1 MKQIT
6 AAEALNR
13 AASYCTLC
21 ERCISEVSNKLTAWG
36 VEIKVQQDII
46 KRLIDENFINEERY
60 SKAFVNDKIRFN
72 HWGRKKISAALY
84 EKRISKSIIGNAIA
98 TIDEEE
104 YNEILHKVLSAKHK
118 ELKYREDNST
128 RHKLLRFAASRG
140 FETQLI
146 IKALKISNDEM
157 DF

>member
-128 RHKLLRFAASRG
+128 RQKLLRFAASRG

>member
-84 EKRISKSIIGNAIA
+84 EKRISKSIIGKAIA

-128 RHKLLRFAASRG
+128 RQKLLRFAASRG

>member
-46 KRLIDENFINEERY
+46 KRLINENFINEERY

-84 EKRISKSIIGNAIA
+84 EKRISKSIIGKAIA

-128 RHKLLRFAASRG
+128 RQKLLRFAASRG

>member
-21 ERCISEVSNKLTAWG
+21 ERCISEVSNKLTVWG

-128 RHKLLRFAASRG
+128 RQKLLRFAASRG
-140 FETQLI
+140 FETQLL
-146 IKALKISNDEM
+146 IKALKISNAEM

>member
-84 EKRISKSIIGNAIA
+84 EKRISKSIIGKAIA

-128 RHKLLRFAASRG
+128 RQKLLRFAASRG
-140 FETQLI
+140 FESQLI

>member
-6 AAEALNR
+6 AAETLNR

-84 EKRISKSIIGNAIA
+84 EKRISKSIIGKAIA

-128 RHKLLRFAASRG
+128 RQKLLRFAASRG